1 MKPTEIINAEYQK
14 LGKDPSK
21 FLRALNIALNKKL
34 AIIMQENDTVLLLIA
49 TNDGN
54 AELHLFTQDSPI
66 KLAKAL
72 SRFVDK
78 IRKSD
83 LKAVYGPKED
93 VPNSNR
99 LQQTLTMLKTLGVD
113 VQPSDNP
120 KYEWMAKV

>member
-49 TNDGN
+49 TKDGN
-54 AELHLFTQDSPI
+54 AELHLFTQDGPI

-83 LKAVYGPKED
+83 LKAVYGPKEN

>member
-14 LGKDPSK
+14 LGKDASK
-21 FLRALNIALNKKL
+21 FLRALNIAINKKM
-34 AIIMQENDTVLLLIA
+34 AIILQEGDSILVLLTIGEGLV
-49 TNDGN
+49 
-54 AELHLFTQDSPI
+54 ELHLFTTEGPL
-66 KLAKAL
+66 KVARAL
-72 SRFVDK
+72 SKFIDK

-83 LKAVYGPKED
+83 LKAVYGPKEN
-93 VPNSNR
+93 VPKSNK

>member
-49 TNDGN
+49 TNDDN

-83 LKAVYGPKED
+83 LKAVYGPKEN

>member
-1 MKPTEIINAEYQK
+1 MKPTEIINAEFQK
-14 LGKDPSK
+14 LGKDSSK
-21 FLRALNIALNKKL
+21 FLRLLNVAINKKI
-34 AIIMQENDTVLLLIA
+34 AIILQEGDSILVLLTIGEGLV
-49 TNDGN
+49 
-54 AELHLFTQDSPI
+54 ELHLFTTEGPL
-66 KLAKAL
+66 KVARAL
-72 SRFVDK
+72 SKFIDK

-93 VPNSNR
+93 VPNSNK

>member
-1 MKPTEIINAEYQK
+1 MKPTEIISAEFQK
-14 LGKDPSK
+14 LGKDSGA
-21 FLRALNIALNKKL
+21 FLKKLSAALRKKL
-34 AIIMQENDTVLLLIA
+34 AIIMQEENTILILIA
-49 TNDGN
+49 LGDGN
-54 AELHLFTQDSPI
+54 VELHLFTADSPI
-66 KLAKAL
+66 KVAKAL

-83 LKAVYGPKED
+83 LKAVYGPKEN
-93 VPNSNR
+93 VPNSNK